1 MNTAHDACNHGAGR
15 YLAFPPPREESQQHS
30 SLVERSQ
37 DCMSLC
43 WGVPSVSPLIK
54 RTRFRCAVYNSDR
67 DQYVFFLERYGRV
80 NVEEVNEMVASRP
93 KSTPSTIDHA
103 FVVKAAFL
111 CGLKATRLCSYIYI
125 GRSCLEGWQSFG
137 GIEDGWWHNLE
148 RLMVL
153 MIMIMDTN
161 MYIYINLSDQWS
173 VSFRGRAEIP
183 LFAC

>member
-1 MNTAHDACNHGAGR
+1 MHATMVLVATLRFLLHEKNPNSTPRWSREVRIAC
-15 YLAFPPPREESQQHS
+15 
-30 SLVERSQ
+30 
-37 DCMSLC
+37 
-43 WGVPSVSPLIK
+43 
-54 RTRFRCAVYNSDR
+54 RCAEAFLPLVLSSSEPGFDVQCTILIGTNMC
-67 DQYVFFLERYGRV
+67 FFLERYGRV